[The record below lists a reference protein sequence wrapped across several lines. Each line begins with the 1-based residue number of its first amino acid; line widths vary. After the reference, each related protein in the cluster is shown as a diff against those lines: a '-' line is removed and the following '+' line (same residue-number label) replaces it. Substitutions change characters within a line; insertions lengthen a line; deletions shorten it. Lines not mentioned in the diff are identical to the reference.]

1 MLTIVDSSK
10 GPMRFVADDF
20 ARVLFIINERTG
32 DFVHPA
38 EFRRSRKREDGDF
51 KQGSYDAFGDSSV
64 YHERVNGV
72 VFPKDDLWYPDWA
85 DYDVAIVDGQWH
97 FNVSWSTHERRVAT
111 NPADRETYGLF
122 YRIKPLPL
130 DLFSPYY
137 DTWPA
142 PTAFFLSEI
151 KEWAAYTDY
160 GINYQEFRFH
170 YPQADAFYNVNRCKY
185 GISVNPWGKPDCFA
199 DGDHHRNNLGYHT
212 WDGICLPKE
221 AWVKEYQYDL
231 FQPTHIRGD
240 SYTEASEKLSVYN
253 GKNVEGTIMGMFN
266 NIYEPGCDAD
276 RFLDY
281 GKLAQARSDCSSS
294 MVESARVMRM
304 NFISYLIDAKSLVSS
319 LSKGELQEFESIA
332 DALRTTL
339 DSGSG
344 WRKKAKKIASAHLS
358 CTYGNRLEY
367 LDTKTVIQSL
377 IDETKQ
383 RNRYRIMRSQ
393 FTAQST
399 LNWFNEDLLIT
410 YHEWLKARYDSVPSE
425 LVDYINELQR
435 YSIFPETSEVWDLI
449 PFSFVIDWALPVS
462 DLLEQVDNRTFAA
475 TLPIVASLKGSKL
488 SVSVPKGLL
497 ASLGLDGSARIVRY
511 ERDHTPIP
519 PIFPHLRQGG
529 DFHSWLELSAIAV
542 QTLL

>member
-1 MLTIVDSSK
+1 
-10 GPMRFVADDF
+10 MRYWADDF
-20 ARVLFIINERTG
+20 AHVLFIVNERTG
-32 DFVHPA
+32 DVVHPA
-38 EFRRSRKREDGDF
+38 EFRRSRKNRDGDF
-51 KQGSYDAFGDSSV
+51 EQGSYDAFGDSSV
-64 YHERVNGV
+64 YHEKVNGFA
-72 VFPKDDLWYPDWA
+72 FPKGDLENPDWA
-85 DYDVAIVDGQWH
+85 DYDVALVDGQWH
-97 FNVSWSTHERRVAT
+97 FNASWSTHERSTAT
-111 NPADRETYGLF
+111 NPADREAYDLF
-122 YRIKPLPL
+122 YRIKPLSL
-130 DLFSPYY
+130 SLFSPYY
-137 DTWPA
+137 SSWPA
-142 PTAFFLSEI
+142 PSAFFLIE
-151 KEWAAYTDY
+151 KKVWRAFTDW
-160 GINYQEFRFH
+160 GTNYQKMEFF
-170 YPQADAFYNVNRCKY
+170 YPQAVAFYNGNRCHY
-185 GISVNPWGKPDCFA
+185 GTPTNPWGKPECFVS
-199 DGDHHRNNLGYHT
+199 GDPHRNDLQEWSGVKF
-212 WDGICLPKE
+212 PKE

-231 FQPTHIRGD
+231 FQPTHING
-240 SYTEASEKLSVYN
+240 SAYTEAFGKLSVYN
-253 GKNVEGTIMGMFN
+253 GESVESTILRMFN
-266 NIYEPGCDAD
+266 RIYEPGCDAD

-304 NFISYLIDAKSLVSS
+304 NFISYLIDAKSLISS
-319 LSKGELQEFESIA
+319 LSKGALQEAESIA
-332 DALRTTL
+332 DALRTVL
-339 DSGSG
+339 DSNSG

-383 RNRYRIMRSQ
+383 QNRYRIMRSQ

-399 LNWFNEDLLIT
+399 LNWFNEDLLMT

-425 LVDYINELQR
+425 LADYINELQR

-462 DLLEQVDNRTFAA
+462 DLLEQLDNRTFAA

-497 ASLGLDGSARIVRY
+497 LSLGLDGNARIVRY
-511 ERDHTPIP
+511 ERSHTPIP

>member
-10 GPMRFVADDF
+10 DPMRYWACNF
-20 ARVLFIINERTG
+20 ANVLFIINERTG
-32 DFVHPA
+32 DVVNPA
-38 EFRRSRKREDGDF
+38 GFRRSRERRDGDF

-64 YHERVNGV
+64 YHQKVAGFA
-72 VFPKDDLWYPDWA
+72 FPKGDLIDPDWA
-85 DYDVAIVDGQWH
+85 NYDVARVDGQWH
-97 FNVSWSTHERRVAT
+97 FNVSWSSHERSTAT
-111 NPADRETYGLF
+111 NPADREAYCLF
-122 YRIKPLPL
+122 YRIKPLSL

-137 DTWPA
+137 STWPA
-142 PTAFFLSEI
+142 PTAFFLIEK
-151 KEWAAYTDY
+151 KEWRALTDW
-160 GINYQEFRFH
+160 GSNYQEMIFF
-170 YPQADAFYNVNRCKY
+170 YPQAAAFYNGNRCLY
-185 GISVNPWGKPDCFA
+185 GIPSNPWGQPECFVS
-199 DGDHHRNNLGYHT
+199 GDTHRNWLQG
-212 WDGICLPKE
+212 WDGVRLPEE

-231 FQPTHIRGD
+231 FRPTHLTG
-240 SYTEASEKLSVYN
+240 SEYTEAFDRLSVYN
-253 GKNVEGTIMGMFN
+253 GKNVEGTIMEMFN
-266 NIYEPGCDAD
+266 RIYEPGCDAD

-281 GKLAQARSDCSSS
+281 ETLAQARSDCSSS

-304 NFISYLIDAKSLVSS
+304 NFISYLADAKSLISS
-319 LSKGELQEFESIA
+319 LSKGTIQEFESIA

-339 DSGSG
+339 DSDSG
-344 WRKKAKKIASAHLS
+344 WRQKAKKIASAHLS

-383 RNRYRIMRSQ
+383 QNRYRIMRSQ

-399 LNWFNEDLLIT
+399 LNWFNENLFVT

-425 LVDYINELQR
+425 LADYINVLQR

-462 DLLEQVDNRTFAA
+462 DLLEQLDNRTFAA

-488 SVSVPKGLL
+488 SVSVPEGLL
-497 ASLGLDGSARIVRY
+497 SSLGLDGNARIIRY